1 MRAPFQV
8 LVIPYR
14 WEGDSLRYCVF
25 HRSDWDQWQFVSGGG
40 EDEETPQEAAKREA
54 WEEACIQSSQW
65 TALKSL
71 CSIPAEAF
79 SEECRRHWERGTY
92 VVPEYAFGVAC
103 QEDITLS
110 PEHTECVW
118 LPYDEAT
125 KKLTWDSN
133 RTALYELDCR
143 MKELAGI

>member
-79 SEECRRHWERGTY
+79 SEE
-92 VVPEYAFGVAC
+92 
-103 QEDITLS
+103 
-110 PEHTECVW
+110 
-118 LPYDEAT
+118 
-125 KKLTWDSN
+125 
-133 RTALYELDCR
+133 
-143 MKELAGI
+143 